1 MNIFRLSFVLLTFI
15 VGIAGV
21 PSHAEQVTEN
31 AARAIAA
38 QFMAQKKLGNIAT
51 AAPRML
57 RGKATAQPA
66 LYVFNAEK
74 SQGWVIVSGEDR
86 TRPVLGYSDK
96 GNFDP
101 TNVPENMQAW
111 LDQYVEEIALLD
123 EGVITIDRSQSDVHP
138 KAGSA
143 VSPLLTSQWD
153 QGAPFNLQCPKVG
166 SNYCVTGCVAT
177 AMAQIMYYHKWPTTT
192 SQTIPSYHSSK
203 NSYSFNLDALPTTN
217 FIWSAMKN
225 YYYDNE
231 TDLTLAP
238 IGEVSKLMRYCGQSV
253 KMDYSP
259 NGSGASALSEVF
271 VDYFRYSPGAR
282 KLFRFDYSYSQ
293 WESCILYELRANRPV
308 MYGGKKHSGGH
319 AFVCD
324 GYDGNGYYHFNWGWR
339 GNGDGYFSLTSL
351 NPNASG
357 IGSAVGNNGYVIGN
371 YIIIGLEPNTVST
384 NERNSV
390 AEAYNIQSQSTTYT
404 RNSSSD
410 YFAITVGCNYKSHTN
425 VSRTYDFSWGIY
437 DSTGFSCIGIYG
449 SNPYNVTLDEDEY
462 TATVKKVLSF
472 GKNYGDGTYY
482 LRPMCRESGGSLWLP
497 CHFSGFRYIKAVIN
511 GNTLTLTP
519 VNMVV
524 NEISHGING
533 VSASFYQFSTVKK
546 EDRPLEVTVKV
557 TKTCLADNLF
567 FYLWANDTLV
577 GANAINLNGTSSGYV
592 TISYTPTTAGTKNLK
607 LTADKDGNFS
617 YCTGSVDINPY
628 SSSNLSFT
636 CRLVD
641 PHLANVGYAIQARTK
656 IKNDDASVY
665 NDYIFARLYKYTLSG
680 SVKQVGEQQIGLDLS
695 GGASVSKNFLFK
707 GLEPGRYYVT
717 LQYYDYNNLKLG
729 VQSTDYQVGLGDV
742 NGDGSVNA
750 ADVTALYNW
759 ILNSDDSSLVN
770 GDQNDDNV
778 INAADV
784 TAVYNIILGQ

>member
-1 MNIFRLSFVLLTFI
+1 MKRTLFVALIMGLVSGF
-15 VGIAGV
+15 VQAAPV
-21 PSHAEQVTEN
+21 SES
-31 AARAIAA
+31 AARVIAA
-38 QFMAQKKLGNIAT
+38 QFMAKKQLGNISTAT
-51 AAPRML
+51 PRML
-57 RGKATAQPA
+57 RGKATNQPA
-66 LYVFNAEK
+66 LYVFNTEK
-74 SQGWVIVSGEDR
+74 AGCGWVIVSGDDR
-86 TRPVLGYSDK
+86 TQQVLGYSDH
-96 GNFDP
+96 GNYDP
-101 TNVPENMQAW
+101 NNVPENMQAW
-111 LDQYVEEIALLD
+111 LDQYVEEIACLD
-123 EGVITIDRSQSDVHP
+123 EGETSTYQGEAATTN
-138 KAGSA
+138 KAGTPVAPMLS
-143 VSPLLTSQWD
+143 SQWA
-153 QGAPFNLQCPKVG
+153 QGAPFNLQCPKTN
-166 SNYCVTGCVAT
+166 SNYCVTGCTAT

-192 SQTIPSYHSSK
+192 SQTIPSYHSSN

-225 YYYDNE
+225 YYYANE
-231 TDLTLAP
+231 TDLTLAA

-259 NGSGASALSEVF
+259 NGSGAPAYSEVF

-308 MYGGKKHSGGH
+308 IYVGHKHSSGH
-319 AFVCD
+319 SFVCD

-357 IGSAVGNNGYVIGN
+357 IGSAEGNNGYVLGN
-371 YIIIGLEPNTVST
+371 QIIIGLEPNTVST

-462 TATVKKVLSF
+462 TATVKKVLNF

-497 CHFSGFRYIKAVIN
+497 CHYSGLRYIKAVIN

-519 VNMVV
+519 VNMFINNV
-524 NEISHGING
+524 SHGTHG
-533 VSASFYQFSTVKK
+533 VSASIYDYSIVKK
-546 EDRPLEVTVKV
+546 VGRPLEVKVKV

-567 FYLWANDTLV
+567 FYLWADGDRV
-577 GANAINLNGTSSGYV
+577 GANALNLDGTSSGYV
-592 TISYTPTTAGTKNLK
+592 TISYTPTTSGTKNLK
-607 LTADKDGNFS
+607 ITADRNGNYS

-636 CRLVD
+636 CSLGN
-641 PHLANVGYAIQARTK
+641 PHLANAGYAIQARAK
-656 IKNDDASVY
+656 IKNDNASVY

-742 NGDGSVNA
+742 NGDGVVSSV
-750 ADVTALYNW
+750 DVTALYNYL
-759 ILNSDDSSLVN
+759 LNNDSSSIVN
-770 GDQNDDNV
+770 GDVDGDGHITSV
-778 INAADV
+778 DI
-784 TAVYNIILGQ
+784 TAVYNILLGS